1 MVFLNPFYA
10 KFFTFSV
17 HYLSGQWKGHKWL
30 RNISLQIVLQ
40 HCSAGHLGTIDLGII
55 CCYILFE

>member
-30 RNISLQIVLQ
+30 RNISLQIVVQ

-55 CCYILFE
+55 LC